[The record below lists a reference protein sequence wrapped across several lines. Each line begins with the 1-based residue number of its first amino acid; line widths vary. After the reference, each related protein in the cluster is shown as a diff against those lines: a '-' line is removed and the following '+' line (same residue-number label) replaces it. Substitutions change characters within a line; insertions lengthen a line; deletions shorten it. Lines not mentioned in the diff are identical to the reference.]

1 MLKHLGSIIIIASM
15 LCWPVF
21 GIIAEAAQNNDRAK
35 HPYDSGK
42 ALSEPS
48 VFAEGLIS
56 TGDFESHPAFTPMAE
71 RFTFYVA
78 HPILVC
84 GRFLSRALRKANGPH
99 RKRLLFR
106 GNTQTLIRLSP
117 PTARVSTSS
126 RGVPSRASQ
135 NQTWILGNGE
145 NCCRME

>member
-1 MLKHLGSIIIIASM
+1 MNKHLGSIIIIASM

-56 TGDFESHPAFTPMAE
+56 TGYFESHPAFTPDG
-71 RFTFYVA
+71 RTLYFLRSTPNFSLWT
-78 HPILVC
+78 ILVS
-84 GRFLSRALRKANGPH
+84 RFEKGKWTTPETAPFSGQYSDADPFITSDGSR
-99 RKRLLFR
+99 FYF
-106 GNTQTLIRLSP
+106 I
-117 PTARVSTSS
+117 S
-126 RGVPSRASQ
+126 RRPVAGKSKPDLD
-135 NQTWILGNGE
+135 IG
-145 NCCRME
+145 

>member
-1 MLKHLGSIIIIASM
+1 MNKHLGSIIIIASM

-56 TGDFESHPAFTPMAE
+56 TGDFESHPAFTPDG
-71 RFTFYVA
+71 RTLYFLRSTPNFSLWT
-78 HPILVC
+78 ILVS
-84 GRFLSRALRKANGPH
+84 RFEKGKWTTPEMAPFS
-99 RKRLLFR
+99 